1 MKIKIYLTLFS
12 FLLVLSSCEK
22 QLDQTPESS
31 LATDDFFTNN
41 NDFLQAVNGVY
52 SQLNNYPSQALW
64 LSEMR
69 SDNINATSD
78 GNRDWDGINNFTP
91 NITTTGFISTA
102 WRANFNG
109 IYNAN
114 TVLEALATKA
124 SVLSA
129 ANATRYAAEVRFL
142 RAFYYFSLVRT
153 FGQVPLISS
162 VKSAAEVAS
171 IPRSPV
177 ADIYALIESDL
188 QFAATNLPA
197 TFTGV
202 DLGRPTAS
210 AAKGLLGL
218 VYLTKSGPTYGING
232 PGLASNEYDKAAA
245 LFDQVITGSPF
256 SFSSSYANIFS
267 YTNENNSEVVF
278 DIQFA
283 SSLNGAGFPSH
294 LAPVAYW
301 TSSGISNSFGNGY
314 GASTFPVSKSLVN
327 SYTTNTVSGTDL
339 RYPFNVAT
347 TYAPGPFIKKYIDVP
362 KRGLSG
368 RDWSINFIVL
378 RYTDILLMKAECIL
392 RGAPGSQAD
401 VDAIVNRV
409 RARAG
414 VGTLTNVNLAT
425 LMQERQREFL
435 GEGLR
440 WNDLVR
446 SGLAVSQLNAWRT
459 ADAVTKIN
467 EVVPNYIIY
476 PVPATEIQ
484 TAPGL
489 YTQNPGYN

>member
-114 TVLEALATKA
+114 TVLEALETKS

-256 SFSSSYANIFS
+256 SFGSSYANIFS

-414 VGTLTNVNLAT
+414 VGALTNVNLAT

-446 SGLAVSQLNAWRT
+446 SGLAVSQMNAWRT

>member
-12 FLLVLSSCEK
+12 SILILAGCEK

-31 LATDDFFTNN
+31 LATDNFFTNN

-91 NITTTGFISTA
+91 NITTTGFITTA

-114 TVLEALATKA
+114 TVLEALQTK
-124 SVLSA
+124 SNVLSA
-129 ANATRYAAEVRFL
+129 ANATRYTAEVRFL

-153 FGQVPLISS
+153 FGQVPLVST
-162 VKSAAEVAS
+162 VKSAVEVAS

-177 ADIYALIESDL
+177 ADVYALIESDL
-188 QFAATNLPA
+188 QFAADNLPA
-197 TFTGV
+197 IFTGI
-202 DLGRPTAS
+202 DLGRPTSS
-210 AAKGLLGL
+210 AARGLLGL

-232 PGLASNEYDKAAA
+232 PGLNSNEYDKAAA
-245 LFDQVITGSPF
+245 SFDQVITGSPF
-256 SFSSSYANIFS
+256 SFSANYANIFS

-301 TSSGISNSFGNGY
+301 TSNGISNSFGNGY
-314 GASTFPVSKSLVN
+314 GASTFPVSKSLVT
-327 SYTTNTVSGTDL
+327 SYTTNTVSGTDV

-347 TYAPGPFIKKYIDVP
+347 TYAPGPFIKKYIDIP

-378 RYTDILLMKAECIL
+378 RYTDILLMRAECIL

-414 VGTLTNVNLAT
+414 VGPLTNVTLAT

-446 SGLAVSQLNAWRT
+446 SGLAVTQMNAWKD
-459 ADAVTKIN
+459 ADAITKIN
-467 EVVPNYIIY
+467 EIVPNYIIY
-476 PVPATEIQ
+476 PVPAAEIQ

>member
-52 SQLNNYPSQALW
+52 SQLNNYPSQVLW

-124 SVLSA
+124 SVLSV

-256 SFSSSYANIFS
+256 SFSSNYANIFS

-414 VGTLTNVNLAT
+414 VGALTNVNLAT

-446 SGLAVSQLNAWRT
+446 SGLAVSQMNAWRT

>member
-1 MKIKIYLTLFS
+1 MKIETYLTLFS
-12 FLLVLSSCEK
+12 FLLILVSCEK

-31 LATDDFFTNN
+31 LATDNFFTNN

-91 NITTTGFISTA
+91 NITTTGFITTA

-114 TVLEALATKA
+114 TVLEALQTKA
-124 SVLSA
+124 GALSA
-129 ANATRYAAEVRFL
+129 SNAIRYAAEVRFL

-153 FGQVPLISS
+153 FGQVPLIST

-177 ADIYALIESDL
+177 ADVYALIESDL

-197 TFTGV
+197 TFTGI
-202 DLGRPTAS
+202 DLGRPTAA

-232 PGLASNEYDKAAA
+232 PGLNSNEYDKAAA

-256 SFSSSYANIFS
+256 NFGSGYANIFS

-314 GASTFPVSKSLVN
+314 GSSTFPVSKSLVN
-327 SYTTNTVSGTDL
+327 AYTTNTVSGTDL

-392 RGAPGSQAD
+392 HGATGSQAD

-414 VGTLTNVNLAT
+414 VGPLANVTLAT

-446 SGLAVSQLNAWRT
+446 SGLAITQMNAWRN
-459 ADAVTKIN
+459 ADGMTKVN
-467 EVVPNYIIY
+467 EIVPDYIIY
-476 PVPATEIQ
+476 PVPAAEIQ

>member
-1 MKIKIYLTLFS
+1 MKTKIYLTLFS
-12 FLLVLSSCEK
+12 AILLFGSCEK
-22 QLDQTPESS
+22 QLNQTPESS
-31 LATDDFFTNN
+31 LATANFFTNN

-52 SQLNNYPSQALW
+52 SQLSNYPSQALW
-64 LSEMR
+64 LGEMR
-69 SDNINATSD
+69 SDNLNATSD

-91 NITTTGFISTA
+91 SITTTGFITTA
-102 WRANFNG
+102 WKANFNG

-114 TVLEALATKA
+114 TVLAALETNG
-124 SVLSA
+124 SVLTA

-153 FGQVPLISS
+153 FGQVPLIST

-177 ADIYALIESDL
+177 ADVYALIESDL
-188 QFAATNLPA
+188 QYAAANLPTA
-197 TFTGV
+197 FTRI
-202 DLGRPTAS
+202 DLGRPTS
-210 AAKGLLGL
+210 YAAKGLLGL

-232 PGLASNEYDKAAA
+232 PGLNSNEYDKAAA
-245 LFDQVITGSPF
+245 LFDAVLTGSPY
-256 SFSSSYANIFS
+256 SFASNYASIFS
-267 YTNENNSEVVF
+267 YNNENNSEVVF
-278 DIQFA
+278 DVQFA

-294 LAPVAYW
+294 LVPVAYW
-301 TSSGISNSFGNGY
+301 TSNGISNSFGNGY
-314 GASTFPVSKSLVN
+314 GASTFPVSKSLVS
-327 SYTTNTVSGTDL
+327 SYTTNTVSGTDV

-347 TYAPGPFIKKYIDVP
+347 TYTAGPFIKKYIDVA
-362 KRGLSG
+362 KKGLSG
-368 RDWSINFIVL
+368 KDWPINFIVL

-392 RGAPGSQAD
+392 HGAAGAQSD
-401 VDAIVNRV
+401 VDVAVNRV
-409 RARAG
+409 RTRAG
-414 VGTLTNVNLAT
+414 IGTLSNVNIQT

-446 SGLAVSQLNAWRT
+446 EGLAVSQMNAWRV
-459 ADAVTKIN
+459 ADAITKIN
-467 EVVPNYIIY
+467 EIVPNYVIY
-476 PVPATEIQ
+476 PVPAAEIQ